1 MSWHIHSYNSSVFD
15 SDAYGT
21 DTESPVSAA
30 EIIDD
35 ALKLKDEINIADSI
49 RDFIRETA
57 EDYFNTSGWDEE
69 WWDAWEDKFKE
80 LM

>member
-15 SDAYGT
+15 SDAYGVDT
-21 DTESPVSAA
+21 DSPVSAA

-49 RDFIRETA
+49 RDFIRDTA
-57 EDYFNTSGWDEE
+57 EDYFNTSEWDEE
-69 WWDAWEDKFKE
+69 WWDAWEDKFRE